1 MRIKEIISEEKYG
14 EAVNIDWEKF
24 RAGMTVLAMDQEELR
39 GYQGV
44 DAIVFLGLMGDPS
57 PRSRPIDIR
66 LQSPAR
72 IVKLNDAGVELLGRS
87 SGMYLDPSHVDLRDY
102 PDRPGYD
109 GRTQER
115 KAIRKD
121 YDIAVSHKNFDPA
134 FDARKTDAL
143 DTLAHEARHR
153 GFRILWD
160 TPEIMSKIPQ
170 PLRDTMG
177 IHIKDDT
184 GKFRDSYEH
193 LMIYAVSMPP
203 TEGNAIGPDRF
214 FRSKEEYY
222 KYRKDYKIV
231 EQAAKSYVM
240 NMKVTPGGLAALRN
254 EVDKMTPK
262 DEVIKIMPGP
272 KGAVAVG
279 TTPTIKGIVD
289 KVSAAASQGIDNVKS
304 AITPAPKP
312 PAPKPPA
319 VTPTPTQLPKVNGN
333 LSGYKG
339 SAGAQKLK
347 QLNPEIKDINVIY
360 PGQKIKL
367 PNGSTYVVK
376 KGDTLDKIA
385 AGSGD
390 NSDWLSRLKKL
401 AGF

>member
-1 MRIKEIISEEKYG
+1 
-14 EAVNIDWEKF
+14 
-24 RAGMTVLAMDQEELR
+24 
-39 GYQGV
+39 
-44 DAIVFLGLMGDPS
+44 MGDPS
-57 PRSRPIDIR
+57 PRSQPLDLR
-66 LQSPAR
+66 LQGPAR
-72 IVKLNDAGVELLGRS
+72 VIVLNAAGVDLIGAGKI
-87 SGMYLDPSHVDLRDY
+87 SGQYLAPNIIDRRDY
-102 PDRPGYD
+102 PDRPEFD
-109 GRTQER
+109 NRTAER
-115 KAIRKD
+115 KAIVKD

-134 FDARKTDAL
+134 FDAFRTDAL

-170 PLRDTMG
+170 DVRDKMFAPWEKG
-177 IHIKDDT
+177 KDAP
-184 GKFRDSYEH
+184 EH
-193 LMIYAVSMPP
+193 YMIYSVSMVPN
-203 TEGNAIGPDRF
+203 GNNIGPDQYF
-214 FRSKEEYY
+214 KSLEEFKSWRRTY
-222 KYRKDYKIV
+222 KAV

-240 NMKVTPGGLAALRN
+240 SMKVTPGGLAALRN

-304 AITPAPKP
+304 AITPAPE
-312 PAPKPPA
+312 PPA

-339 SAGAQKLK
+339 NTGAQKLQ
-347 QLNPEIKDINVIY
+347 QLNPGIKDVNVIY

-367 PNGSTYVVK
+367 PNNTTVTVK
-376 KGDTLDKIA
+376 QGDTLDKIA
-385 AGSGD
+385 ARNNVKEDQLTRIRQLSG
-390 NSDWLSRLKKL
+390 L
-401 AGF
+401 